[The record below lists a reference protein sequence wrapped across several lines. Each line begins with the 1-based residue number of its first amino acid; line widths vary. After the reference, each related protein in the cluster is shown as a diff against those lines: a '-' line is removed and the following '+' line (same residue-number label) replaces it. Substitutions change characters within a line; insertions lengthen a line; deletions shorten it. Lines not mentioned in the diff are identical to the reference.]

1 MNNFS
6 KRHQS
11 SQAGAMEHLI
21 NKMGSMRKL
30 AEKLGVSYA
39 SVNLWA
45 NAVQKIPV
53 DQAANIADIFKDK
66 RLFLE
71 LRYDL
76 KRFLDK

>member
-6 KRHQS
+6 KRHKSAQI
-11 SQAGAMEHLI
+11 GAMEYLV

-39 SVNLWA
+39 SINLWA

-53 DQAANIADIFKDK
+53 DQAIHISDTFKDK

-71 LRYDL
+71 LRSDL